1 MNIRRE
7 RMRKMRRE
15 KSNII
20 CALIA
25 AVLALGL
32 FYAYHYV
39 QSVMSGTKEHVKV
52 GFIYDG
58 DASTP
63 YSANFI
69 RAAGRLRTELGK
81 KVDIIEKNNVPY
93 DNADEIIDELVKEGC
108 DIVFTNSYGY
118 GEAAKKAAEKYS
130 DVEFCEATCDNAN
143 DEPRLENYHTFMGE
157 IYQGRYICGM
167 AAGAKLNEMIEN
179 GVITRQQAVVGFV
192 AAYPVAE
199 VISGY
204 TAFLMGVRS
213 QCPDATMRVKY
224 IDTWGSFS
232 LEKEAAQQLIDEG
245 CVVISHHTNT
255 VGSAIACE
263 NADLAY
269 PVYHV
274 SYNQDMIDFA
284 PASALISCRIDWSEY
299 IISAVNAVIE
309 NKKIEKAVNGRVNGY
324 DTSGGMKAGWVKIL
338 EINSA
343 IAPKGCEKLV
353 QQAQEDMSAG
363 KIHVFKG
370 DYIGV
375 APDDPSDT
383 YDLNKEY
390 IENENSSAPTFH
402 YVLKDIITVTH

>member
-1 MNIRRE
+1 
-7 RMRKMRRE
+7 MRKMRRE

-39 QSVMSGTKEHVKV
+39 QSVMSGAKEHVKV

-179 GVITRQQAVVGFV
+179 GVITRQQAVVGFAV
-192 AAYPVAE
+192 IRIRLLFADLPDQCRHPDLGICGCAVSFVHQLVTDIYGRFDLCIHFFQKLAAAGAFYSVIIDLGTAAGQRVFDSVRFLFNTQHDAAFPVQHDA
-199 VISGY
+199 VY
-204 TAFLMGVRS
+204 L
-213 QCPDATMRVKY
+213 PDCHFRRYSFRDPVDFCHAY
-224 IDTWGSFS
+224 FFS
-232 LEKEAAQQLIDEG
+232 LTRADPAIQPGCCLSAQ
-245 CVVISHHTNT
+245 
-255 VGSAIACE
+255 
-263 NADLAY
+263 
-269 PVYHV
+269 
-274 SYNQDMIDFA
+274 
-284 PASALISCRIDWSEY
+284 
-299 IISAVNAVIE
+299 
-309 NKKIEKAVNGRVNGY
+309 
-324 DTSGGMKAGWVKIL
+324 
-338 EINSA
+338 
-343 IAPKGCEKLV
+343 
-353 QQAQEDMSAG
+353 
-363 KIHVFKG
+363 
-370 DYIGV
+370 
-375 APDDPSDT
+375 
-383 YDLNKEY
+383 
-390 IENENSSAPTFH
+390 
-402 YVLKDIITVTH
+402 